1 MKGFL
6 KQEYDPI
13 LPVWRCL
20 HVRFPA
26 NQRSVGGV
34 EVSHRAGWYRPG
46 ARYPRMT
53 RVMTHML
60 WQGCIIWVWWGSLHL
75 RSSVYS
81 AHTQAWTHPWR
92 TTWTHSTIATGEQPP
107 LSFSEHFM
115 LARYETDDVNRNG
128 LILHVLIL
136 SGLSNDDVGVA
147 TATVFLEARP
157 GADSKTS
164 IFIEE

>member
-1 MKGFL
+1 
-6 KQEYDPI
+6 
-13 LPVWRCL
+13 
-20 HVRFPA
+20 
-26 NQRSVGGV
+26 
-34 EVSHRAGWYRPG
+34 
-46 ARYPRMT
+46 
-53 RVMTHML
+53 
-60 WQGCIIWVWWGSLHL
+60 
-75 RSSVYS
+75 
-81 AHTQAWTHPWR
+81 
-92 TTWTHSTIATGEQPP
+92 
-107 LSFSEHFM
+107 M